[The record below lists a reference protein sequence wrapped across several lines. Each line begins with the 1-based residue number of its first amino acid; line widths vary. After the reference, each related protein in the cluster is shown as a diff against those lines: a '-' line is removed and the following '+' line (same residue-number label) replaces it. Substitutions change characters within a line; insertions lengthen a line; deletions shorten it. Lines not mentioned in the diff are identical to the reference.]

1 MKQSLRLP
9 LRGLICAAAA
19 SALLAACATAESP
32 RAVAEATLNPTTGS
46 SVSGSLQIFQVNAD
60 TVRVVAQVQGLA
72 PGSEHGF
79 HIHEKGDCSAPDGM
93 SAGGHYNP
101 SSHQHGKAGP
111 TSHVGD
117 LPSLVADGNGVAK
130 LSWETRSLSAGT
142 GQANDVKGRGVIVHK
157 DKDDFTTQP
166 TGNSGARLACG
177 VIR

>member
-1 MKQSLRLP
+1 MKQFSNLP

-19 SALLAACATAESP
+19 SALMAACSTAAP
-32 RAVAEATLNPTTGS
+32 PKAIAEATLNPTAGS
-46 SVSGSLQIFQVNAD
+46 PVSGLFQIFQVNAD

-101 SSHQHGKAGP
+101 TGHKHGMAGP
-111 TSHVGD
+111 AAHVGD
-117 LPSLVADGNGVAK
+117 LPSLVADSNGVAK
-130 LSWETRSLSAGT
+130 LSWETHSISVGT
-142 GQANDVKGRGVIVHK
+142 GLPSDVKGRGVIVHK

>member
-1 MKQSLRLP
+1 MKQPFRLP

-19 SALLAACATAESP
+19 SALLAACSTPERSRP
-32 RAVAEATLNPTTGS
+32 VAEATLKPTAGS
-46 SVSGSLQIFQVNAD
+46 NVSGSLQIFQVNAD

-101 SSHQHGKAGP
+101 TGHQHGKAGP
-111 TSHVGD
+111 TAHVGD
-117 LPSLVADGNGVAK
+117 LPSLVADSNGVAR
-130 LSWETRSLSAGT
+130 LNWETRSLSAGT
-142 GQANDVKGRGVIVHK
+142 GLPTDVKGRGVIVHK
-157 DKDDFTTQP
+157 DKDDFITQP

-177 VIR
+177 VIN